1 MTRGMEHDLM
11 RLMRGELS
19 AGEARELK
27 ERMRREP
34 ELAAA
39 YGRLEQTWNRLELPP
54 AAPVPPGFTGRVMA
68 RVRSEKPSS
77 SLSWAAAPGWVRAA
91 AATALLAGAGLGIG
105 LGRSWPGASTTE
117 TPAATSKAETV
128 NADLSSGISSGT
140 EDLSLA
146 AGYWSLV
153 DDETSGETEAR
164 P

>member
-11 RLMRGELS
+11 RLLRGDLPL
-19 AGEARELK
+19 GEALKLRE
-27 ERMRREP
+27 RIQREP

-39 YGRLEQTWNRLELPP
+39 YTRLERTWNHLELPP

-68 RVRSEKPSS
+68 RVRSEKPSG
-77 SLSWAAAPGWVRAA
+77 SLSWSAAPGWVRAA

-105 LGRSWPGASTTE
+105 LGRTWPATE
-117 TPAATSKAETV
+117 TPATTAKAET
-128 NADLSSGISSGT
+128 ASSDLAPGSA
-140 EDLSLA
+140 DLSLA

-153 DDETSGETEAR
+153 EDETGAETEAR